1 MRKLN
6 YLLIIL
12 LLNNCS
18 SNKDPEILV
27 PPVPVIVNY
36 TLTVN
41 AQDGGTVNSTGGSYA
56 SGESVTITATAN
68 SEYVF
73 TGWSNGSTTNPL
85 TLTISSNQT
94 ITANFEKVQ
103 YSLTIA
109 TEGEGTVSE
118 LLVSSGRATDYNS
131 GSLVRLTAEAS
142 TGWEFT
148 GWTGDYEG
156 TENPIELTIT
166 EAKSLT
172 ANFESI
178 QYTLSVLA
186 SEGGT
191 VSTEGGIYD
200 YGTELTITATPDE
213 GYRFDGWDGIESEE
227 NSLTIIVDSNIEI
240 SPIFNLVTQTPTSY
254 GVDEYWGQI
263 VDFEPEIFFSND
275 LPGFAREGLSET
287 LRLIT
292 DYYGLYGPVEVWSV
306 GRDASSSE
314 KRELEA
320 IFCERR
326 STRNDHWDRFT
337 DYDTCISLNEFEDI
351 GSSINGQRFF
361 GYHIMY
367 HRYDFTFANN
377 SDYRHNAMTVM
388 AHEYTHIVQAANLF
402 TKEEEIRPDDDTRRI
417 GWGPI
422 FFSEGSAVYYAEF
435 IQRKLRQN
443 GISVENPPNVDGQGD
458 SLRDKMREF
467 MQYDIIPNLDS
478 CPNFNIWDVNYSTRE
493 TCSPYRFGAWGV
505 AYLLNKVNDQDAF
518 WTTLWPNI
526 DEMGWNGAFEYTFG
540 LTMEQ
545 FNQEFLEFLELP
557 IEQQLEII
565 PDI

>member
-1 MRKLN
+1 MRKLY

-12 LLNNCS
+12 LLYNCS

-240 SPIFNLVTQTPTSY
+240 SPIFKIN
-254 GVDEYWGQI
+254 
-263 VDFEPEIFFSND
+263 EP
-275 LPGFAREGLSET
+275 
-287 LRLIT
+287 
-292 DYYGLYGPVEVWSV
+292 
-306 GRDASSSE
+306 
-314 KRELEA
+314 
-320 IFCERR
+320 
-326 STRNDHWDRFT
+326 
-337 DYDTCISLNEFEDI
+337 
-351 GSSINGQRFF
+351 
-361 GYHIMY
+361 
-367 HRYDFTFANN
+367 
-377 SDYRHNAMTVM
+377 
-388 AHEYTHIVQAANLF
+388 
-402 TKEEEIRPDDDTRRI
+402 
-417 GWGPI
+417 
-422 FFSEGSAVYYAEF
+422 
-435 IQRKLRQN
+435 
-443 GISVENPPNVDGQGD
+443 
-458 SLRDKMREF
+458 
-467 MQYDIIPNLDS
+467 
-478 CPNFNIWDVNYSTRE
+478 
-493 TCSPYRFGAWGV
+493 
-505 AYLLNKVNDQDAF
+505 
-518 WTTLWPNI
+518 
-526 DEMGWNGAFEYTFG
+526 
-540 LTMEQ
+540 
-545 FNQEFLEFLELP
+545 
-557 IEQQLEII
+557 
-565 PDI
+565 

>member
-1 MRKLN
+1 MRSAF
-6 YLLIIL
+6 LISSFLIL
-12 LLNNCS
+12 SFVFIQSCS
-18 SNKDPEILV
+18 SEEDDTTIPNVVQAAIEESTV
-27 PPVPVIVNY
+27 QY
-36 TLTVN
+36 TLT
-41 AQDGGTVNSTGGSYA
+41 
-56 SGESVTITATAN
+56 
-68 SEYVF
+68 
-73 TGWSNGSTTNPL
+73 
-85 TLTISSNQT
+85 
-94 ITANFEKVQ
+94 
-103 YSLTIA
+103 
-109 TEGEGTVSE
+109 
-118 LLVSSGRATDYNS
+118 
-131 GSLVRLTAEAS
+131 
-142 TGWEFT
+142 
-148 GWTGDYEG
+148 
-156 TENPIELTIT
+156 
-166 EAKSLT
+166 
-172 ANFESI
+172 
-178 QYTLSVLA
+178 VLA

-191 VSTEGGIYD
+191 VSTEGGTYD
-200 YGTELTITATPDE
+200 EGTEVTITATPSEGYRFTGWEGSDSTSASLTITLNSNQTFKALFELIPPDQYTLTVLASEGGTVSTEGGTYDEGTEVTITATPDE
-213 GYRFDGWDGIESEE
+213 GYRFDGWDGIESDE
-227 NSLTIIVDSNIEI
+227 NSLIIIIDSNIEI
-240 SPIFNLVTQTPTSY
+240 SPIFNLVSQTPTSY

-263 VDFEPEIFFSND
+263 VEFEPEMFFSND
-275 LPGFAREGLSET
+275 LPEFAREGLRET

-306 GRDASSSE
+306 GRDASSSD

-326 STRNDHWDRFT
+326 STRNDHWNRFT
-337 DYDTCISLNEFEDI
+337 NYDTCISLNEFEDI

-377 SDYRHNAMTVM
+377 SAYRHNAMTVM

-402 TKEEEIRPDDDTRRI
+402 TMEEEARPDGDTRRI

-443 GISVENPPNVDGQGD
+443 GISVENSPNVDGQGG

-526 DEMGWNGAFEYTFG
+526 DEMGWDGAFEYTFG
-540 LTMEQ
+540 MTMEQ
-545 FNQEFLEFLELP
+545 FNQEFLEFLKLP
-557 IEQQLEII
+557 INEQLLII
-565 PDI
+565 PDL

>member
-1 MRKLN
+1 MRSAF
-6 YLLIIL
+6 LISPFLIL
-12 LLNNCS
+12 SFVFIQSCS
-18 SNKDPEILV
+18 SEEDDTTIPNVVQAAIEESTV
-27 PPVPVIVNY
+27 QY
-36 TLTVN
+36 TLT
-41 AQDGGTVNSTGGSYA
+41 
-56 SGESVTITATAN
+56 
-68 SEYVF
+68 
-73 TGWSNGSTTNPL
+73 
-85 TLTISSNQT
+85 
-94 ITANFEKVQ
+94 
-103 YSLTIA
+103 
-109 TEGEGTVSE
+109 
-118 LLVSSGRATDYNS
+118 
-131 GSLVRLTAEAS
+131 
-142 TGWEFT
+142 
-148 GWTGDYEG
+148 
-156 TENPIELTIT
+156 
-166 EAKSLT
+166 
-172 ANFESI
+172 
-178 QYTLSVLA
+178 VLA

-191 VSTEGGIYD
+191 VSTEGGTYD
-200 YGTELTITATPDE
+200 EGTEVTITATPSEGYRFTGWEGSDSTSASLTITLNSNQTFKALFELIPPVQYTLTVSASEGGTVSTEGGTYDEGTEVTITATPDE
-213 GYRFDGWDGIESEE
+213 GYRFDGWDGIESDE
-227 NSLTIIVDSNIEI
+227 NSLIIIVDSNIEI
-240 SPIFNLVTQTPTSY
+240 SPIFNLVSQTPSSY

-263 VDFEPEIFFSND
+263 VEFEPEMFFSND
-275 LPGFAREGLSET
+275 LPEFAREGLRET

-306 GRDASSSE
+306 GRDASSSD

-337 DYDTCISLNEFEDI
+337 NYDTCISLNEFEDI
-351 GSSINGQRFF
+351 GSSISGQRFF

-377 SDYRHNAMTVM
+377 SSYRHNAMTVM

-402 TKEEEIRPDDDTRRI
+402 TKEEEGRPDGDTRRI

-443 GISVENPPNVDGQGD
+443 GISVENSPSVDGQGGG
-458 SLRDKMREF
+458 LRDKMREF

-526 DEMGWNGAFEYTFG
+526 DEMGWDGAFEYTFG
-540 LTMEQ
+540 MTMEQ
-545 FNQEFLEFLELP
+545 FNQEFLEFLKLP
-557 IEQQLEII
+557 IDEQLLII
-565 PDI
+565 PDL